1 MEEYAPS
8 AGQLANF
15 GGMILPGA
23 GLADAAGEYPALP
36 SGEQPFS
43 EAFSGEAYPSMA
55 ENIERGGFGG
65 YFDAGMQ
72 GLGVAGD
79 ALYAAPIIGPVL
91 GGTVG
96 TVLKTAGA
104 TGKIAKSALTAQ
116 RAGKGSK
123 GIGSLDANTL
133 DLLEEI
139 NLSGGA
145 QIDDLGNVTLYHR
158 TTPEAASKIKK
169 SGVMTGK
176 EDRLFFST
184 KPDGAIS
191 GYGSE
196 VVEVKIPI
204 NKLQLDDIF
213 DNEAHLTLKTGF
225 KPTNVNV
232 VSEIDQGIG
241 ALPRGATPLKVS
253 PDTTLPKE
261 MAEIET
267 RFTKQLNEDLDGA
280 IDQYRNLPDSDGGRI
295 INTDLAREL
304 SPDYVAD
311 RTLSAAVH
319 EPASAFTKSY
329 YARLLA
335 EPAQPGKF
343 NEVLFTGGGTGAG
356 KSTALEDALL
366 EKTVRSQIVYD
377 TNLAGFPS
385 SVKKVDE
392 ALDAGKD
399 VTIAYV
405 YRDPIEALTGGGEFG
420 GGAVQR
426 AKRMGRTVPVNIH
439 VGTHVRS
446 IETVKDLAKHYEG
459 NPNVDIRVIDN
470 SRGPGE
476 AFDAGNDLSGLPEYD
491 YNELLKEATNELNKA
506 RKEGWLPQNLYE
518 GFVPAKTG
526 S

>member
-1 MEEYAPS
+1 MAEIQDDGYLERIKDFFAEQAERKLQQDMMMIEAQRAAVEKLTPTAAQAAYLGAQFAPL
-8 AGQLANF
+8 AG
-15 GGMILPGA
+15 GV
-23 GLADAAGEYPALP
+23 DAAGRMASFP
-36 SGEQPFS
+36 SS
-43 EAFSGEAYPSMA
+43 EVGIEDAFSGEPMPSLA
-55 ENIERGGFGG
+55 ENLGEGR
-65 YFDAGMQ
+65 YFDAGLQ
-72 GLGVAGD
+72 SLGMVGD
-79 ALYAAPIIGPVL
+79 AAMAIPFVGPVAA
-91 GGTVG
+91 G
-96 TVLKTAGA
+96 VLKAP
-104 TGKIAKSALTAQ
+104 KIVKSVLTAQ
-116 RAGKGSK
+116 RVGK
-123 GIGSLDANTL
+123 D
-133 DLLEEI
+133 
-139 NLSGGA
+139 
-145 QIDDLGNVTLYHR
+145 
-158 TTPEAASKIKK
+158 
-169 SGVMTGK
+169 
-176 EDRLFFST
+176 
-184 KPDGAIS
+184 
-191 GYGSE
+191 
-196 VVEVKIPI
+196 
-204 NKLQLDDIF
+204 
-213 DNEAHLTLKTGF
+213 
-225 KPTNVNV
+225 
-232 VSEIDQGIG
+232 IDQGIG
-241 ALPRGATPLKVS
+241 ALPRSATTLKVV
-253 PDTTLPKE
+253 PDSTLPKE

-311 RTLSAAVH
+311 RTMSAAVH
-319 EPASAFTKSY
+319 EPASAFTKAY
-329 YARLLA
+329 YAKLLA
-335 EPAQPGKF
+335 EPAAPGKF
-343 NEVLFTGGGTGAG
+343 DEVLFTGGGTGAG

-385 SVKKVDE
+385 SMKKIDE

-399 VTIAYV
+399 VTVAYV

-470 SRGPGE
+470 TGGKGK

-491 YNELLKEATNELNKA
+491 YNELLKEATDELVKA
-506 RKEGWLPQNLYE
+506 RKEGWLPQKLYE